1 MYSFKKLAF
10 FVVMLGPTFAV
21 TIPKSKHYSSQ
32 TFGMVIMIKLMHC
45 FIQLEHKQTLFFKIK
60 DSPICD
66 FVTVNTGN
74 SITVFIIVY

>member
-10 FVVMLGPTFAV
+10 FVVILGPTFAV

-45 FIQLEHKQTLFFKIK
+45 FIQLEHKQTLFF
-60 DSPICD
+60 
-66 FVTVNTGN
+66 
-74 SITVFIIVY
+74 